1 MIFDL
6 GGGKQVVL
14 RNGRLQI
21 WANRG
26 SLGVELTPEQMRE
39 IGLAMFQ
46 LGRRVTVQSQGCPT
60 KGKT

>member
-6 GGGKQVVL
+6 GGGKQIVL

-26 SLGVELTPEQMRE
+26 ALGVELTQQQMRE

-46 LGRRVTVQSQGCPT
+46 QGRR
-60 KGKT
+60 K